1 MITLGEALQ
10 AARARIDAVDARLLL
25 QHATGLSHAQL
36 VAYPERMVDAAQL
49 AAFDALVARR
59 AAGEPVAY
67 LIGWRE
73 FYGRRFAVAPGVLIP
88 RPDTEL
94 LVELAL
100 ARVREKPA
108 PRILDL
114 GTGSGILAITLALEL
129 PGARVLACD
138 RSPDALDVARAN
150 AGALDARVEF
160 VASDWYA
167 ALGAHRFDLIV
178 SNPPYIAPDDAHLAQ
193 GDLRFEPR
201 AALVGRGAAGEG
213 DIASIAQGAS
223 ERLEPGGWLI
233 VEHGWTQAA
242 RVRELFVAAGLAEV
256 ETVRDL
262 AGNERACV
270 GRRAR
275 VDATGS
281 RP

>member
-201 AALVGRGAAGEG
+201 AALTDGSRDGLDSLRAVVSGAPAHL
-213 DIASIAQGAS
+213 A
-223 ERLEPGGWLI
+223 PGGWLL
-233 VEHGWTQAA
+233 VEHGWDQAPACRDLLGRAGFTEIASLADLAGIA
-242 RVRELFVAAGLAEV
+242 RVAAG
-256 ETVRDL
+256 
-262 AGNERACV
+262 
-270 GRRAR
+270 RRE
-275 VDATGS
+275 
-281 RP
+281 